1 MSRKLP
7 HIDQLIKLAQSNPT
21 ELEEIRL
28 REIEALI
35 SSAPEEMQKRLRGL
49 QFQIDCRRQLHK
61 TSLGSCISISQM
73 MHESV
78 GKLNSALHGLTAP
91 KGSPQG
97 KTADIIEF
105 PVTA

>member
-21 ELEEIRL
+21 KLEEIRL

-35 SSAPEEMQKRLRGL
+35 SSAPEDMQRRLRGL

-78 GKLNSALHGLTAP
+78 GKLNSALHGLAATEEAPRGQTAE
-91 KGSPQG
+91 
-97 KTADIIEF
+97 IIEF